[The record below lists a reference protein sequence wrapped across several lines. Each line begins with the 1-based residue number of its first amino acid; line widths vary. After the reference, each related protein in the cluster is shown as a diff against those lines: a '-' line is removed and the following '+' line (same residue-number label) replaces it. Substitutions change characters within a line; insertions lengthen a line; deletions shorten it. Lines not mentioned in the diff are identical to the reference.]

1 LKNEKLAIKK
11 EWPIENFAMIILQF
25 ACLPQAGIDVL
36 MRRGKRFH
44 EID

>member
-1 LKNEKLAIKK
+1 LKNEKLAIGRNRK
-11 EWPIENFAMIILQF
+11 IEIFAMLISQF

-36 MRRGKRFH
+36 MTRGERVH